1 MEERIVKLL
10 VLFLLL
16 FNSFLDWRKRE
27 VSLFSLGGFGVVGI
41 GLNLWLG
48 YQSVIEAA
56 GGVALG
62 ILLLAAAFFTREA
75 IGFGDGLLICITG
88 IYLGFW
94 ENLSLLIAGAV
105 CCGGILGIAILAGR
119 LKMADRVPLVPFL
132 LLAFIGRMIF

>member
-94 ENLSLLIAGAV
+94 ENLSLLFTGAV
-105 CCGGILGIAILAGR
+105 CCVGILGIAILAGR

-132 LLAFIGRMIF
+132 LLAFIGKMIL

>member
-16 FNSFLDWRKRE
+16 FNSFLDWRRRE

-94 ENLSLLIAGAV
+94 ENLSLLFTGAV
-105 CCGGILGIAILAGR
+105 CCVGILGIAILAGR

-132 LLAFIGRMIF
+132 LLAFIGRMIL